1 VSATFAAAIAFR
13 TPIPLAASTYF
24 LQLAIQFA
32 FSVFVVG
39 GAVHLA
45 MKIRAGERPKHPLAV
60 VARWAASCI
69 CRDNRPGNI
78 FHTVAALAPLMLSF
92 AAMKQ
97 VIQQVNPFAWDH
109 TFMEWDRFLGM
120 GHLPWYYLQPL
131 LGYPIVTSGLNLLY
145 ELWFGLMFGTLFW
158 QAFAAKSTVL
168 RSQFLLAF
176 AFAWFIAGNVLAT
189 ILSSA
194 GPCFYGMAHVPG
206 PNPYIEQIAY
216 LHSVARHWPMDSV
229 WLQDVL
235 WHAYTSGRG
244 DIAGISAMPS
254 MHVTI
259 AVLLALFGWNFD
271 RRLGIILTAYAGIVF
286 IASMTLAWH
295 YAVDGIFGTM
305 LAAVFWVTA
314 GLIAAAWHRYLAR
327 GPMKVGT
334 SIGTVLPTEA

>member
-32 FSVFVVG
+32 FSIFVIG
-39 GAVHLA
+39 GALQVV

-60 VARWAASCI
+60 VGRWAVSCI
-69 CRDNRPGNI
+69 CQGNRPGNI
-78 FHTVAALAPLMLSF
+78 FHSVAALAPLMLSF

-97 VIQQVNPFAWDH
+97 VIPQLNPFAWDH
-109 TFMEWDRFLGM
+109 TFMEWGRFLGM
-120 GHLPWYYLQPL
+120 GHLPWYYLRPL
-131 LGYPIVTSGLNLLY
+131 LGYPIVTWALNLLY
-145 ELWFGLMFGTLFW
+145 EFWFGLMFGTLFW
-158 QAFAAKSTVL
+158 QAFAAKNTVL

-194 GPCFYGMAHVPG
+194 GPCFYGMLHIPG
-206 PNPYIEQIAY
+206 PNPYTEQIAY
-216 LHSVARHWPMDSV
+216 LHSVAKRWPMDSV

-244 DIAGISAMPS
+244 DIAGVSAMPS

-259 AVLLALFGWNFD
+259 AVLLALFGWKFD
-271 RRLGIILTAYAGIVF
+271 KRLGIALTIYAFIVFVGSIWLGWHYAADGIAGIV
-286 IASMTLAWH
+286 LAVLFWS
-295 YAVDGIFGTM
+295 AAGFVARGWSKV
-305 LAAVFWVTA
+305 LARSDCARPVAATE
-314 GLIAAAWHRYLAR
+314 AAA
-327 GPMKVGT
+327 G
-334 SIGTVLPTEA
+334 